1 MVFLLLIILI
11 NIVFGI
17 DDDLSLIN
25 KYYFISFELFKEK
38 R

>member
-1 MVFLLLIILI
+1 MVFLLLINLI

-25 KYYFISFELFKEK
+25 KYYFISFEIFTEK

>member
-1 MVFLLLIILI
+1 MVFLLLIIVI
-11 NIVFGI
+11 NIIFGI

-25 KYYFISFELFKEK
+25 KYYFISFEIFKEK